1 MIDTHSHIYSEEF
14 DDDRDLIVAR
24 AKEAGVSKIILPNV
38 DSDSLQRMLDL
49 EAKYPDY
56 CFSAIGL
63 HPTSVKENFKEE
75 LNLVYSELQR
85 RKFVAIGEIGIDLYW
100 DKTYL
105 KEQIE
110 AFQTQIEWAL
120 EYKLPIIIH
129 QRDSF
134 DETMRALLPFKNS
147 GLKGVFHSFGG
158 TVEEARQI
166 IDFGGFVM
174 GINGVVTFKNSKLS
188 ETIKH
193 FPIENFIL
201 ETDAPYLTPVPFRGK
216 RNESAYVK
224 FICEKMAEIYQI
236 DISEVDKITTNTAEK
251 LFFKLKKG
259 AD

>member
-14 DDDRDLIVAR
+14 DEDRDLIISQ

-38 DSDSLQRMLDL
+38 DSESLPRMLRL
-49 EAKYPDY
+49 EADYPNY

-63 HPTSVKENFKEE
+63 HPTSVKENYQEE
-75 LNLVYSELQR
+75 LNLVQSELER
-85 RKFVAIGEIGIDLYW
+85 RKYIAIGEVGIDLYW

-105 KEQIE
+105 SEQITV
-110 AFQTQIEWAL
+110 FQTQIEWAL

-134 DETMRALLPFKNS
+134 VETMEALQPFKNR

-174 GINGVVTFKNSKLS
+174 GINGVLTFKNSKLS

-193 FPIENFIL
+193 FSLENFIL

-216 RNESAYVK
+216 RNESSYVK
-224 FICEKMAEIYQI
+224 YVCEKMAEIYQI
-236 DISEVDKITTNTAEK
+236 DVSEVDKITTNTAEK
-251 LFFKLKKG
+251 LFFS
-259 AD
+259 

>member
-14 DDDRDLIVAR
+14 DEDRDLIISR

-38 DSDSLQRMLDL
+38 DSESLLRMLRL
-49 EAKYPDY
+49 EADYPNY

-63 HPTSVKENFKEE
+63 HPTSVKENYQEE
-75 LNLVYSELQR
+75 LNLVQSELER
-85 RKFVAIGEIGIDLYW
+85 RKYIAIGEIGIDLYW

-105 KEQIE
+105 SEQIKV
-110 AFQTQIEWAL
+110 FQAQIEWAL

-134 DETMRALLPFKNS
+134 VETMEALQPFKNK

-188 ETIKH
+188 ETIQH
-193 FPIENFIL
+193 FPLENFIL

-216 RNESAYVK
+216 RNESSYVK
-224 FICEKMAEIYQI
+224 YVCEKMAEIYQI
-236 DISEVDKITTNTAEK
+236 DVSEVDKITTNTAKK
-251 LFFKLKKG
+251 LFFS
-259 AD
+259 

>member
-14 DDDRDLIVAR
+14 DDDRDLIISN
-24 AKEAGVSKIILPNV
+24 AKEAGVTKIILPNV
-38 DSDSLQRMLDL
+38 DSESLQQMLNL
-49 EAKYPDY
+49 EAKYPGY

-110 AFQTQIEWAL
+110 AFQTQIEWAI
-120 EYKLPIIIH
+120 EYKIPIIIH

-134 DETMRALLPFKNS
+134 QETMKALLPFKNR

-158 TVEEARQI
+158 TVEEAQQI
-166 IDFGGFVM
+166 VDFGDFVM
-174 GINGVVTFKNSKLS
+174 GINGVITFKNSKLS

-224 FICEKMAEIYQI
+224 FVCEKMADIYQI
-236 DISEVDKITTNTAEK
+236 SPNKVSETTTKTVEK
-251 LFFKLKKG
+251 LFFS
-259 AD
+259 